1 MDRKNYTDLI
11 EAIQALN
18 PDSRENIDLFARTF
32 FETITEG
39 LAEDKF
45 VKIKGIGTFKT
56 IEVSSRDSIDVN
68 TGNRIKIG
76 KHAKITFTPDAYF
89 RDMINKPFAHLQSV
103 IINEGTDVNLLS
115 KSEVERPD
123 APPTENIEN
132 EEEETAKTNYNTQ
145 ETEGKEIT
153 QQEQQEDNLQE
164 NSEEIQP
171 QATFEEDAQTNPERR
186 KSYEYNTTVDTE
198 PPVLEN
204 NEEEETIVC
213 QGISRKKIAAYIV
226 LTAVLSLIIGFY
238 VGSLNL
244 FSTKLDIANAITSQI
259 PAQNKVVQKTKPK
272 ATIKKDTATIHNS
285 KVVKKKEP
293 VPIMP
298 MVDGDTYMITG
309 EQEVHVLKQGEN
321 ITQLAKQIYGHK
333 SFAKYIIRFNNI
345 SDPDMITVGT
355 KLRIP
360 KLVNAEK
367 QKL

>member
-11 EAIQALN
+11 EAIQTLN

-56 IEVSSRDSIDVN
+56 IEVSSRDSVDVN

-115 KSEVERPD
+115 KTDVERLD
-123 APPTENIEN
+123 VARTENIEN
-132 EEEETAKTNYNTQ
+132 EEEETAKTNNNTQ
-145 ETEGKEIT
+145 ETEGKEIK
-153 QQEQQEDNLQE
+153 
-164 NSEEIQP
+164 P
-171 QATFEEDAQTNPERR
+171 QAIFEEEDAQTNPEPRE
-186 KSYEYNTTVDTE
+186 SYEYNTTVDTE
-198 PPVLEN
+198 PPVFEN
-204 NEEEETIVC
+204 NEEEETIVY
-213 QGISRKKIAAYIV
+213 QGISRKKFAAYIV

-244 FSTKLDIANAITSQI
+244 FGTKQNIANATTSRI
-259 PAQNKVVQKTKPK
+259 PAQNQVVQKTKPK
-272 ATIKKDTATIHNS
+272 ATIKKDTATIHDS

-293 VPIMP
+293 FPIMP

-367 QKL
+367 QKQ